1 MKGIITIG
9 IAVMMMAS
17 VFAMIVPY
25 EAEAAVNMKSLAM
38 YPAGITPTDI
48 AWKPDGSQALM
59 VGTDSAPDGH
69 SAAL

>member
-25 EAEAAVNMKSLAM
+25 EAEAAVNMETLTT
-38 YPAGITPTDI
+38 YPAGITPT
-48 AWKPDGSQALM
+48 PTSTSPM
-59 VGTDSAPDGH
+59 
-69 SAAL
+69 